1 MERLKLFGYIFF
13 VLALFFFVKAMK
25 NQRIRKKGENKIIMT
40 VIDNRMTPMSHGVI
54 SYTPIYEYEMDGE
67 KKQFVSKTQV
77 MKPLDLGHQITM
89 YYDPK
94 KDKILDP
101 IMVTGE
107 ITLAMVFAGVAAI
120 IIAIT

>member
-1 MERLKLFGYIFF
+1 MEKLKLFGYIFF
-13 VLALFFFVKAMK
+13 ALALFFFAKAMK

-67 KKQFVSKTQV
+67 KKQFVSKTPV

-89 YYDPK
+89 YYDKK
-94 KDKILDP
+94 KDRILDP
-101 IMVTGE
+101 IQVTGE
-107 ITLAMVFAGVAAI
+107 ITLTMAFAGVAAI

>member
-1 MERLKLFGYIFF
+1 MERLKFFGYIFF
-13 VLALFFFVKAMK
+13 ALALFFFVKVMK

-40 VIDNRMTPMSHGVI
+40 VIDNRMTHMSHGVI

-94 KDKILDP
+94 KDRILDP

-107 ITLAMVFAGVAAI
+107 ITLAMAFAGVAAI

>member
-13 VLALFFFVKAMK
+13 ALALFFFVKAMK

-94 KDKILDP
+94 KDRILDP

-107 ITLAMVFAGVAAI
+107 ITLAMAFAGMAAI